1 MWHAELNAMVDLLA
15 VGWACLLAAV
25 VGVCFVVWERVE
37 ARWIERPARPRLVVR
52 RRELMRSRPHRSDR
66 IQRRAA

>member
-1 MWHAELNAMVDLLA
+1 MWRAESTAVADLLA

-25 VGVCFVVWERVE
+25 VGMCLVAWERVQ
-37 ARWIERPARPRLVVR
+37 ARRIERPARPRLVVR
-52 RRELMRSRPHRSDR
+52 RRELMRSRVHRSDR